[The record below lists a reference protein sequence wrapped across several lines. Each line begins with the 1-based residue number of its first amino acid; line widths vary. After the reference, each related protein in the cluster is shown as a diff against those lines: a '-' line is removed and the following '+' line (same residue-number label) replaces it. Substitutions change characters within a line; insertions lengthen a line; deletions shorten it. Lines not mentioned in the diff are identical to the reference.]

1 MKPAETSVPTAAPA
15 APLVPTV
22 PEAINGNMF
31 EDSDDELCVQLLNEV
46 ENTELCKNDNNI
58 MFEDSD
64 DELCVQ
70 LLEEVE
76 NSELCK
82 SKRVHVGTTV
92 GTKEKR
98 KKAKLIEPATETS
111 LLESNLFS
119 IYNKKNRFI
128 KKYNAYMN
136 DYSIT
141 LKPVPGNLDIVSL
154 NALLEDGLE
163 QILKQ
168 LQILLM
174 GKLLICTQTI
184 RSFFRQYPQSVN
196 INETV
201 FSFQVII
208 MPKGGKPKPSREYL
222 NLFTKNK
229 RCITEINNQDELGC
243 PRAILVG
250 LSYKTADILG
260 YKLTDSQIKD
270 LRNGRNNIQ
279 TRLTKQLCQKL
290 KIFDNRLFTYRDIE
304 NVEKLLNI
312 QVKVVNVDNFCEI
325 DYSGNENRIKIYL
338 LKKNDHFHTIYS
350 MPSFKE
356 RVYYCELCDTGY
368 NNNKNK
374 HVCKKGPGLKCKLC
388 NEKYHIHDF
397 RKEKIFCQECNRYS
411 IDVEC
416 LRKHR
421 NVCDKEYKCS
431 GCNLIVQRNDHTHNS
446 VCGYGKCHNCKQE
459 NIKLCLHECFMQRKI
474 GKGGYCVE
482 ACVCNNK
489 SSEKRKDCTFTT
501 NYIFFDYEAQQNTG
515 THIPNMSK
523 LSDFPKT
530 FGLTEAK
537 KGYFPH
543 FFNTPENQCYIGPLP
558 NKSYYGYNTMTT
570 KQRTAF
576 INWHDEM
583 TNNNYT
589 FNFKK
594 KLEEYCNSDVDI
606 LRRGCLELRKQFLD
620 VCNIDPFKY
629 ITIASVCMAIYR
641 QSDLSNSTIAVVQNV
656 KKEKFSDESIKWL
669 KSKILNGNKN
679 IKHALNGGEAVICGA
694 KVDGY
699 DVSEKKVYQFHGC
712 FWHGCPNCFN
722 PNDTNPVNKHSMTDL
737 YNNTIRRTTQLKENG
752 YQVEEIW
759 SYDVIE
765 PLNPRDAFFGG
776 RTNATKL
783 MVKNKKIKYIDVCSL
798 YPTVMYYDN
807 YPVGHP
813 KKIFNSSIKKY
824 SESNWYGF
832 IKCKLLP
839 PTNLYHPVLP
849 IKSKKLVFT
858 LCNQCHLDK
867 IRQCTHNADQKSLTG
882 TWTTDEV
889 QKAIEKVNDYILA
902 VKNAVGIDLDIEN
915 IKENPGLR
923 ALAKIC
929 LNSFWGKF
937 GQRPNQTK
945 TEIISKPDRWY
956 QVLLDS
962 KLEIENI
969 VFLTDD
975 LVEVSYKQINEYV
988 GNEHNTNIYIAAFTT
1003 SNARLR
1009 LYNMLDNL
1017 GEKVVYYDT
1026 DSVFYIFDDVEVKT
1040 GCMLGEW
1047 TDELGPGV
1055 HITDWVSTGPKSIA
1069 HTNNENRTT
1078 TKIKGFTLSY
1088 N

>member
-1 MKPAETSVPTAAPA
+1 
-15 APLVPTV
+15 
-22 PEAINGNMF
+22 
-31 EDSDDELCVQLLNEV
+31 
-46 ENTELCKNDNNI
+46 
-58 MFEDSD
+58 
-64 DELCVQ
+64 
-70 LLEEVE
+70 
-76 NSELCK
+76 
-82 SKRVHVGTTV
+82 
-92 GTKEKR
+92 
-98 KKAKLIEPATETS
+98 
-111 LLESNLFS
+111 
-119 IYNKKNRFI
+119 
-128 KKYNAYMN
+128 
-136 DYSIT
+136 
-141 LKPVPGNLDIVSL
+141 
-154 NALLEDGLE
+154 
-163 QILKQ
+163 
-168 LQILLM
+168 
-174 GKLLICTQTI
+174 
-184 RSFFRQYPQSVN
+184 
-196 INETV
+196 
-201 FSFQVII
+201 
-208 MPKGGKPKPSREYL
+208 MPKGGKPKPSWEYL

-229 RCITEINNQDELGC
+229 RCVTEINNQDELCC

-260 YKLTDSQIKD
+260 HKFTDSQIKD

-279 TRLTKQLCQKL
+279 TRLTKQLRQKL
-290 KIFDNRLFTYRDIE
+290 KIFDNRPFTYRDIE

-325 DYSGNENRIKIYL
+325 DHSGNENRIKIYL

-397 RKEKIFCQECNRYS
+397 RKEKKFFQECNRYCV
-411 IDVEC
+411 DVEC

-515 THIPNMSK
+515 THIPNMVIAHNFEGTKYVFSTDDVATANDKFCKWALSKDMKGTTYIAHNSKSYDTYFIIQYILKYMPTVKYEIIRNGTKVMMLEIKEGGLNIKFIDSLNFIQSK

-530 FGLTEAK
+530 SGLTEAK

-594 KLEEYCNSDVDI
+594 ELEEYCNSDVDI

-656 KKEKFSDESIKWL
+656 KKKKFSDKSIKWL

-699 DVSEKKVYQFHGC
+699 DVSEKKVYQYHGC
-712 FWHGCPNCFN
+712 FWHGCPDCFN

-759 SYDVIE
+759 SCKWRKHADYKQMMQYPDDVIE

-807 YPVGHP
+807 YSVGHP
-813 KKIFNSSIKKY
+813 KKIFNPSIKKY

-867 IRQCTHNADQKSLTG
+867 IRQCTYNADQKSLTG

-889 QKAIEKVNDYILA
+889 QKAIKLETSSWKNDYRTVNDYILA
-902 VKNAVGIDLDIEN
+902 VKNAVGIDLDVEN

-1055 HITDWVSTGPKSIA
+1055 HITDWVSTSPKSIA
-1069 HTNNENRTT
+1069 HTDNENRTT

-1088 N
+1088 ENI